1 MFKRLVQQILKSAYV
16 QSAIQE
22 NANLDNFKQK
32 PTPRMIWGLVIIGVS
47 YTIGWPMVGL
57 LGILAVVLDEPL
69 VAIIGGPL
77 TYGLSPL
84 TFMLGA
90 WLAGAEHARTFFRW
104 ATRVVVVRLTKHTA
118 MVQQPEDAK
127 SIVAKGSQ
135 S

>member
-1 MFKRLVQQILKSAYV
+1 MFKRLVQQIGQTAYV
-16 QSAIQE
+16 QSAIEE
-22 NANLDNFKQK
+22 NANLDSFKQK

-57 LGILAVVLDEPL
+57 LGMLAVYLDEPL

-77 TYGLSPL
+77 TYGLSHL

-104 ATRVVVVRLTKHTA
+104 ATRVVVARLTKNTA
-118 MVQQPEDAK
+118 TVQKPEDSK
-127 SIVAKGSQ
+127 SCVAKGSQ
-135 S
+135 

>member
-1 MFKRLVQQILKSAYV
+1 MFKRLVQQIVQTAYV

-22 NANLDNFKQK
+22 NANLDSFKQK

-57 LGILAVVLDEPL
+57 LGMLAVYLDEPL

-77 TYGLSPL
+77 TYGLSHL

-90 WLAGAEHARTFFRW
+90 WLAGAEHARSFFRW
-104 ATRVVVVRLTKHTA
+104 ATRVVVARLTKNTVP
-118 MVQQPEDAK
+118 VQKPEDSK
-127 SIVAKGSQ
+127 SCVAKGSQ
-135 S
+135 